1 MSHAW
6 EAHIRSLW
14 TVHIGSPEK
23 TESEIKMFESHP
35 EITIRRL
42 TNKDNVALAELA
54 GRDSSNVPAGTVI
67 AAVAPGG
74 ALLAAISVETR
85 ELVADP
91 FLPSEHAVA
100 LLRVRARQLAGDE
113 LHEGRSRRIRH
124 RTRSRG
130 ALPASPPGAGG
141 RLLSL
146 MDLRHPS

>member
-1 MSHAW
+1 MHIALMGFAW
-6 EAHIRSLW
+6 EPLPRASD
-14 TVHIGSPEK
+14 
-23 TESEIKMFESHP
+23 ESEIKMFESHP

-42 TNKDNVALAELA
+42 TSKDREALAELA
-54 GRDSSNVPAGTVI
+54 GRDSSNVPSGTVI

-74 ALLAAISVETR
+74 AMLAAISVETR

-100 LLRVRARQLAGDE
+100 LLRVRARQFHGDE
-113 LHEGRSRRIRH
+113 AREPRVRRFR

-146 MDLRHPS
+146 ADLRPPS

>member
-1 MSHAW
+1 
-6 EAHIRSLW
+6 
-14 TVHIGSPEK
+14 
-23 TESEIKMFESHP
+23 MFESHP
-35 EITIRRL
+35 DMTIRRL
-42 TNKDNVALAELA
+42 GQNDREALLDLA
-54 GRDSSNVPAGTVI
+54 GRDSSNVPTGTVI

-100 LLRVRARQLAGDE
+100 LLRVRTRQLRGE
-113 LHEGRSRRIRH
+113 SRHEGRIRRFR

-141 RLLSL
+141 RLLNLSD
-146 MDLRHPS
+146 MRPPS

>member
-1 MSHAW
+1 
-6 EAHIRSLW
+6 
-14 TVHIGSPEK
+14 
-23 TESEIKMFESHP
+23 MFESHP
-35 EITIRRL
+35 DITIKRL
-42 TNKDNVALAELA
+42 GRDDREALAYLA

-91 FLPSEHAVA
+91 FLPTEHAVA
-100 LLRVRARQLAGDE
+100 ILRVRARQLRGDG
-113 LHEGRSRRIRH
+113 HEGRSRRFR

-141 RLLSL
+141 RLLTLSG
-146 MDLRHPS
+146 LRPPS